1 MCRNTDI
8 DAQILPFKSLILNLY
23 QCRLILKMAFL
34 IKVDMNRINSII
46 ILKNQPS
53 QMSVNFLS

>member
-1 MCRNTDI
+1 MCRNTNI
-8 DAQILPFKSLILNLY
+8 GVQIPPFKSLILNLY

-53 QMSVNFLS
+53 EMSVNFLS